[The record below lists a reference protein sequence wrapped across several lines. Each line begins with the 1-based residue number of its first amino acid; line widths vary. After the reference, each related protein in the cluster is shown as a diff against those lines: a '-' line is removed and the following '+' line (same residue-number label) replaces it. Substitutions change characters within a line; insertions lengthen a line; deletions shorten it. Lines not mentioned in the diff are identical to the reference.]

1 MLIQINTFIM
11 VMILDSIHVQNFHYL
26 RVAWVK
32 MPLFLELIW
41 NYQCI
46 LIIRKKFFLI
56 FGKGPTQVL
65 DDTTLTAEAQYSI
78 NFSRS
83 NERFCLILPYNRSN
97 SLSFVNTI
105 SLTSIKRKIFW
116 NKKISLVFRKYFR
129 RFFS

>member
-65 DDTTLTAEAQYSI
+65 DDTTLTAKAQYSI

-83 NERFCLILPYNRSN
+83 NERFCLILPYNGSS